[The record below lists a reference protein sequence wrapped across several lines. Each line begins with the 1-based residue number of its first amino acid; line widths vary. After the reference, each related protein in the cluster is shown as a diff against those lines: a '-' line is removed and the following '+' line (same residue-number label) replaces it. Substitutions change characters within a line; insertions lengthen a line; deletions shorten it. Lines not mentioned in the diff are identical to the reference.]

1 MPVREWHVSLEDG
14 PHTVVYEMSTFGGK
28 RSITVDNVRQV
39 EESNHSLEMG
49 IDLPFR
55 INQHQGMV
63 QVRSGMLGAKYDLA
77 IDGVS
82 VQTGQ
87 PAARMLPL
95 PGWAWIF
102 IGACALI
109 PIITLGGAVPAGIG
123 AGGAFGCAS
132 VARDPRRS
140 ESGRVGTCLAIAAG
154 CWGLLL
160 GFLALVAGA

>member
-1 MPVREWHVSLEDG
+1 MPVREWHFTLEDG
-14 PHTVVYEMSTFGGK
+14 RHTVVYETSTFGGK
-28 RSITVDNVRQV
+28 RTITVDNVPRV
-39 EESNHSLEMG
+39 EDAGRAWQMG
-49 IDLPFR
+49 ADIPFR
-55 INQHQGMV
+55 INQHTGAV
-63 QVRSGMLGAKYDLA
+63 HVRSGMLRTQYDLS

-82 VQTGQ
+82 VESGR
-87 PAARMLPL
+87 PMVSLLPL

-132 VARDPRRS
+132 VARDPNRAAS
-140 ESGRVGTCLAIAAG
+140 HRVGICTGIAAG